1 MSLSAQ
7 HLDKKLRTLTYLELL
22 LSVNFTQVSGPRD
35 LT

>member
-1 MSLSAQ
+1 MFISAQ

-22 LSVNFTQVSGPRD
+22 LSVNFIQASGPRD

>member
-7 HLDKKLRTLTYLELL
+7 HLDKKLKTLTYLELL
-22 LSVNFTQVSGPRD
+22 LSVNFAQVSYPRD